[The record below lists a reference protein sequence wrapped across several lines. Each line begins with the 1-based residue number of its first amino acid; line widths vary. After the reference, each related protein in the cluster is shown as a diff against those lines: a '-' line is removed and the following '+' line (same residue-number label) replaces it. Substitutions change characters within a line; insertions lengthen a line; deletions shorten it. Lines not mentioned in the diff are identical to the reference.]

1 MDATLYTDE
10 DSFDSMVLRW
20 IVLEKECPLVI
31 KTITAS
37 VRNTVKLPYFQ
48 DRGFALFDHHVV
60 LQYLQERYPGEEL
73 LPADPQLRGQIRQI
87 CTLIRETEN
96 GDSIVDDLN
105 SMLKPNEYLVG
116 PNFSLADIYAGAWL
130 QTSRALPKALPIRV
144 DNYRKRLALRPA
156 YKEAV
161 Q

>member
-10 DSFDSMVLRW
+10 GSFDSVVLHW
-20 IVLEKECPLVI
+20 IVLEKECPVEI
-31 KTITAS
+31 KALTSS
-37 VRNTVKLPYFQ
+37 VRNTVRLPYFQ
-48 DRGFALFDHHVV
+48 DRGLALFDHNVV

-73 LPADPQLRGQIRQI
+73 LPSDPQLRGQIRQI
-87 CTLIRETEN
+87 CTLIRETEQ
-96 GDSIVDDLN
+96 DHSITDDLN
-105 SMLKPNEYLVG
+105 SMLKENEYLAG
-116 PNFSLADIYAGAWL
+116 PNFSLADVYAGAWL

-144 DNYRKRLALRPA
+144 DNYRKRLAARPA